1 MGIANHIRARKRSS
15 PRSRPAAKEV
25 TAGVTARAA
34 RSPSQPITPPA
45 WVLRT
50 TALHLLHIRAAA
62 STAAAALHH
71 QNAEI
76 DADVAL
82 TLRHAV
88 IDPLTLDIE
97 RLQGLLDKDGKS
109 PC

>member
-1 MGIANHIRARKRSS
+1 MAISDHIRARKRP
-15 PRSRPAAKEV
+15 PRSRPAAGEV

-34 RSPSQPITPPA
+34 RPPSPPITLPA

-97 RLQGLLDKDGKS
+97 RLQGLLEKEEKA